1 MRALWPWAPPLF
13 AALSLAA
20 PALAQS
26 GVGVEVDEVVDN
38 RFSAGMQTGNL
49 DIRVK
54 LKGTGLDRATA
65 ARIVVKEAKDDRGNA
80 LKDAGHG
87 SDFTARDM
95 NNGTLEVSLRTPAR
109 AASGVRVQGGVELF
123 VPGRD
128 PGAVVK
134 IEKAL
139 ARLDAPLSAKTLKAE
154 KLEITPMSRAA
165 YAAAMKARKITDEDV
180 KKIRAEGKAHGAS
193 EKEIEMVIGM
203 AKAMEA
209 MDAEPTEGAVLLSG
223 SKSDFDRI
231 FRIEILGADGKPM
244 DLTER
249 SLSTRGEASVMTL
262 KPSQKAPDNAS
273 LLIYVL
279 TDKSRVSSPFDLNVP
294 LP

>member
-1 MRALWPWAPPLF
+1 
-13 AALSLAA
+13 
-20 PALAQS
+20 
-26 GVGVEVDEVVDN
+26 VGVEVDEVVDN

-109 AASGVRVQGGVELF
+109 AAASVRVQGGVELF

-134 IEKAL
+134 IDKAL

-193 EKEIEMVIGM
+193 DKEIEMVIGM

-223 SKSDFDRI
+223 NKSAFDRI